1 LGSGRR
7 LLIVDDDPDIRLM
20 LYDRLTGDGYGVETV
35 SEGLEALEKLR
46 DGFDGVLLD
55 INLPGIDG
63 LEVLR
68 RIRHMDAVLPVI
80 MVTASENKQRAE
92 QALTMGAQAYLLK
105 PFEAGR
111 MKDIVDQWFRPTP

>member
-1 LGSGRR
+1 
-7 LLIVDDDPDIRLM
+7 
-20 LYDRLTGDGYGVETV
+20 
-35 SEGLEALEKLR
+35 
-46 DGFDGVLLD
+46 
-55 INLPGIDG
+55 
-63 LEVLR
+63 
-68 RIRHMDAVLPVI
+68 

>member
-1 LGSGRR
+1 
-7 LLIVDDDPDIRLM
+7 M
-20 LYDRLTGDGYGVETV
+20 LYDRLAGDGYGVEAV
-35 SEGLEALEKLR
+35 SEGIEALEKLQ

-68 RIRHMDAVLPVI
+68 RFRHMDAALPVI

-111 MKDIVDQWFRPTP
+111 MKDIVDQWFRPTL